1 MAERQFLIVVR
12 NETGGGAG
20 NKVGGA
26 GGVDQ
31 NGENG
36 ESSVDEKKQKTAAD
50 FLAKTV
56 AGVASWKTAVNIID
70 TVWSHNNSLIEVR
83 TGSRELQERTTWKY
97 NTAKSFVMSGVTGA
111 IAGASYAGVPGAVV
125 GAVVGLIKTTV
136 SLTSSMA
143 LQQHT
148 ISENAR
154 IENMQ
159 QQTATQRV
167 TVSGSRYMNAKQ
179 M

>member
-26 GGVDQ
+26 GGV
-31 NGENG
+31 GENG
-36 ESSVDEKKQKTAAD
+36 ENSVDEKKQKTATD
-50 FLAKTV
+50 FLVKTV

-111 IAGASYAGVPGAVV
+111 IADSQFGVPGAVV
-125 GAVVGLIKTTV
+125 GAVVGLLKTTV